1 MHDLLQ
7 ADPDSQCNLALTPTG
22 VAAVAAFAAPGAARA
37 TVDAAAG
44 LPCAA
49 VQSATAYA

>member
-1 MHDLLQ
+1 MRDLLQ
-7 ADPDSQCNLALTPTG
+7 ADPDSQCNLALTPIG
-22 VAAVAAFAAPGAARA
+22 GAAVAAFAAPGAARA
-37 TVDAAAG
+37 MVDAAG